1 MYIKDEK
8 FVEDYLNESLK
19 IAKNQLSYNK
29 KIITVAKNIY
39 EKIQS
44 GGSILIC
51 GNGGSAS
58 DSQHIAAE
66 FVNRFKYD
74 REPIASVAL
83 TTDSS
88 IITSIANDYSFDL
101 IFSKQIDAIGKNNDV
116 LIAISTS
123 GRSKNILEAL
133 KAAKQKNIYTL
144 SMVGESTADVKEFSD
159 DIFSIPS
166 KETGVVQ
173 QSHITILQVIAGL
186 IEFWSLEEN
195 QNQRNGRYCLSLFL
209 N

>member
-1 MYIKDEK
+1 MK
-8 FVEDYLNESLK
+8 
-19 IAKNQLSYNK
+19 
-29 KIITVAKNIY
+29 
-39 EKIQS
+39 KIQS

-66 FVNRFKYD
+66 FVNRFKHD

-123 GRSKNILEAL
+123 GRSK
-133 KAAKQKNIYTL
+133 
-144 SMVGESTADVKEFSD
+144 
-159 DIFSIPS
+159 IFW
-166 KETGVVQ
+166 K
-173 QSHITILQVIAGL
+173 L
-186 IEFWSLEEN
+186 
-195 QNQRNGRYCLSLFL
+195 
-209 N
+209 

>member
-66 FVNRFKYD
+66 FVNRFKHD

-133 KAAKQKNIYTL
+133 KAAKLKNIYTL
-144 SMVGESTADVKEFSD
+144 SMVGESTGDVKEFSN

-195 QNQRNGRYCLSLFL
+195 QNQSK
-209 N
+209 

>member
-1 MYIKDEK
+1 MYIKDKK

-19 IAKNQLSYNK
+19 IAKQQLSYNK

-44 GGSILIC
+44 GGCILIC

-66 FVNRFKYD
+66 FVNRFKHD

-101 IFSKQIDAIGKNNDV
+101 IFSKQIDGIGKNNDV

-123 GRSKNILEAL
+123 GKSKNILEAL
-133 KAAKQKNIYTL
+133 KAAKLKNIYTL
-144 SMVGESTADVKEFSD
+144 SMVGESTGDVKEFSD

-195 QNQRNGRYCLSLFL
+195 QNRSK
-209 N
+209 

>member
-19 IAKNQLSYNK
+19 IAKTQLSYNK

-66 FVNRFKYD
+66 FVNRFKHD

-133 KAAKQKNIYTL
+133 KAAKLKNIYTL
-144 SMVGESTADVKEFSD
+144 SMVGESTGDVKEFSD

-195 QNQRNGRYCLSLFL
+195 QNQSK
-209 N
+209 

>member
-1 MYIKDEK
+1 M
-8 FVEDYLNESLK
+8 
-19 IAKNQLSYNK
+19 
-29 KIITVAKNIY
+29 
-39 EKIQS
+39 
-44 GGSILIC
+44 
-51 GNGGSAS
+51 
-58 DSQHIAAE
+58 
-66 FVNRFKYD
+66 
-74 REPIASVAL
+74 
-83 TTDSS
+83 
-88 IITSIANDYSFDL
+88 

-144 SMVGESTADVKEFSD
+144 SMVGESTGDVKEFSD

-195 QNQRNGRYCLSLFL
+195 QNQSK
-209 N
+209 

>member
-1 MYIKDEK
+1 MIYKKEIQQYLHESTSAFEK
-8 FVEDYLNESLK
+8 LENQSSEISAICEKVISALR
-19 IAKNQLSYNK
+19 AKNK
-29 KIITVAKNIY
+29 
-39 EKIQS
+39 
-44 GGSILIC
+44 ILIC
-51 GNGGSAS
+51 GNGGSAA

-66 FVNRFKYD
+66 FVNRFKHD

-144 SMVGESTADVKEFSD
+144 SMVGESTGDVKEFSD

-195 QNQRNGRYCLSLFL
+195 QNQSK
-209 N
+209 

>member
-66 FVNRFKYD
+66 FVNRFKHD

-123 GRSKNILEAL
+123 GKSKNIL
-133 KAAKQKNIYTL
+133 
-144 SMVGESTADVKEFSD
+144 
-159 DIFSIPS
+159 
-166 KETGVVQ
+166 
-173 QSHITILQVIAGL
+173 
-186 IEFWSLEEN
+186 
-195 QNQRNGRYCLSLFL
+195 
-209 N
+209 

>member
-66 FVNRFKYD
+66 FVNRFKHD

-133 KAAKQKNIYTL
+133 KAAKLKNIYTL
-144 SMVGESTADVKEFSD
+144 SMVGESTDDVKELSD

-195 QNQRNGRYCLSLFL
+195 QNGNK
-209 N
+209 

>member
-19 IAKNQLSYNK
+19 IAKHQLSYSK

-39 EKIQS
+39 EKIQK

-123 GRSKNILEAL
+123 GKSKNILEAL
-133 KAAKQKNIYTL
+133 KAAKLKNIYTL
-144 SMVGESTADVKEFSD
+144 SMVGESTSEVKEFSD

-186 IEFWSLEEN
+186 VEFWSIEEN
-195 QNQRNGRYCLSLFL
+195 QNRSK
-209 N
+209 

>member
-66 FVNRFKYD
+66 FVNRFKHD

-133 KAAKQKNIYTL
+133 KAAKLKNIYTL
-144 SMVGESTADVKEFSD
+144 SMVGESTGNVKEFSD

-195 QNQRNGRYCLSLFL
+195 QNQSK
-209 N
+209 

>member
-8 FVEDYLNESLK
+8 FVSDYLNESLK
-19 IAKNQLSYNK
+19 IAEHQLGLNK
-29 KIITVAKNIY
+29 KITEVAKSIF

-44 GGSILIC
+44 GGSILLC

-74 REPIASVAL
+74 RKPISSVAL
-83 TTDSS
+83 TTDTS
-88 IITSIANDYSFDL
+88 IITSIANDYTFDL
-101 IFSKQIDAIGKNNDV
+101 IFSKQIEAIGKNNDV

-123 GRSKNILEAL
+123 GQSKNVIEAL
-133 KAAKQKNIYTL
+133 KTAKMKKIYTL
-144 SMVGESTADVKEFSD
+144 SMVGENSDSIKEFSD
-159 DIFSIPS
+159 EIFSIPS

-173 QSHITILQVIAGL
+173 QSHISILQIIAGL
-186 IEFWSLEEN
+186 IELWSIEEN
-195 QNQRNGRYCLSLFL
+195 
-209 N
+209 

>member
-39 EKIQS
+39 EKIQI

-66 FVNRFKYD
+66 FVNRFKHD

-101 IFSKQIDAIGKNNDV
+101 IFSKQIDAIGK
-116 LIAISTS
+116 IMMSS
-123 GRSKNILEAL
+123 
-133 KAAKQKNIYTL
+133 
-144 SMVGESTADVKEFSD
+144 
-159 DIFSIPS
+159 
-166 KETGVVQ
+166 
-173 QSHITILQVIAGL
+173 
-186 IEFWSLEEN
+186 
-195 QNQRNGRYCLSLFL
+195 
-209 N
+209 

>member
-58 DSQHIAAE
+58 DSKHIAAE

-144 SMVGESTADVKEFSD
+144 SMVGESTGDVKEFSD

-195 QNQRNGRYCLSLFL
+195 QNQSK
-209 N
+209 

>member
-19 IAKNQLSYNK
+19 IAKTQLSYNK

-66 FVNRFKYD
+66 FVNRFKHD

-133 KAAKQKNIYTL
+133 KAAKLKNIYTL
-144 SMVGESTADVKEFSD
+144 SMVGESTGDVKEFSD

-186 IEFWSLEEN
+186 IEFWSLEES
-195 QNQRNGRYCLSLFL
+195 QNQSK
-209 N
+209 

>member
-66 FVNRFKYD
+66 FVNRFKHD

-144 SMVGESTADVKEFSD
+144 SMVGESTGDVKEFSD
-159 DIFSIPS
+159 DIFR
-166 KETGVVQ
+166 V
-173 QSHITILQVIAGL
+173 
-186 IEFWSLEEN
+186 
-195 QNQRNGRYCLSLFL
+195 
-209 N
+209 

>member
-1 MYIKDEK
+1 MYIKDEE

-133 KAAKQKNIYTL
+133 KAAKLKNIYTL
-144 SMVGESTADVKEFSD
+144 SMVGESTGDVKEFSN

-195 QNQRNGRYCLSLFL
+195 QNQSK
-209 N
+209 